1 MKRVIVAL
9 TIGVF
14 LLIIFKYI
22 IDNISPFNAIEVQK
36 LIEVN
41 QIRTGDW
48 DTLNKVINDL
58 ISKGEIF
65 KYLSLYAYLA
75 VIVFCVGIGS
85 IFTAI
90 HLTIDKIFFKNFF
103 ESASLFDAI
112 RRSMLLSVGLV
123 ALIYL
128 KLLGVETYVLILTP
142 IVLLALEIVF
152 TLYFRKPL
160 LNRIESILRI
170 HKEVKAEIDNKG
182 QRPEIR
188 DQRSDVRRQKTDS
201 V

>member
-103 ESASLFDAI
+103 ESASLFDAV
-112 RRSMLLSVGLV
+112 RRSMFLSVGIV

-152 TLYFRKPL
+152 TLSFRKPL

-170 HKEVKAEIDNKG
+170 HKEVKA
-182 QRPEIR
+182 
-188 DQRSDVRRQKTDS
+188 
-201 V
+201 